1 MKGVGSSTSIG
12 SRSGPAVVR
21 GASCRCAVC
30 IFVLGRGATD
40 HGRMDAEVGRVAN
53 QPATASD
60 PPGPVAPAPLGN
72 GPRITAAVIKAAVKH
87 EKPVVLTADQANH
100 WNCSL
105 VRVVLEAV
113 YRRQGWQIPKHSP
126 KASGALSKALKAGGL
141 EGSEAVA
148 AVLESLDDD
157 ALWPFRDEAWRRQQG
172 HDYGAP
178 PPVHNY
184 AHTVHSILHHILR
197 CCPAMASG
205 SAAVAAHRSGGPA
218 RGLRGRAHRR

>member
-1 MKGVGSSTSIG
+1 M
-12 SRSGPAVVR
+12 
-21 GASCRCAVC
+21 
-30 IFVLGRGATD
+30 
-40 HGRMDAEVGRVAN
+40 E
-53 QPATASD
+53 
-60 PPGPVAPAPLGN
+60 
-72 GPRITAAVIKAAVKH
+72 
-87 EKPVVLTADQANH
+87 LTADQANH

-113 YRRQGWQIPKHSP
+113 YRRQGWPDLKTNSP
-126 KASGALSKALKAGGL
+126 KALGALSKALKAGGL
-141 EGSEAVA
+141 EGFEAVA
-148 AVLESLDDD
+148 AELESLDDD

-205 SAAVAAHRSGGPA
+205 SAAVATVRA
-218 RGLRGRAHRR
+218 GLRADYAAVLTDADLVVSPCLS

>member
-1 MKGVGSSTSIG
+1 MSSRGVDLLL
-12 SRSGPAVVR
+12 P
-21 GASCRCAVC
+21 

-40 HGRMDAEVGRVAN
+40 HGRMDAEVGGP

-72 GPRITAAVIKAAVKH
+72 GPRITAAMIKAAVKH

-113 YRRQGWQIPKHSP
+113 YRLQGWQIPKQSP

-141 EGSEAVA
+141 EGLEAVA
-148 AVLESLDDD
+148 AELESLDDD
-157 ALWPFRDEAWRRQQG
+157 ALWPFRDEVWRRQQG
-172 HDYGAP
+172 HVYGAP

-184 AHTVHSILHHILR
+184 AHTVHSILHHI
-197 CCPAMASG
+197 
-205 SAAVAAHRSGGPA
+205 
-218 RGLRGRAHRR
+218 